1 MISKTRAPLHH
12 RTYWNDISKI
22 YNHKHCSSYSI
33 IRGSLVEMFHLRTR
47 FLWYEF
53 WSNVRSRTFS
63 INDQTMLGTSFNS
76 TTTYLHFEVLKK
88 IQLELWKKKVR
99 MQTWCTLCSSDCT
112 QLFNLWQFLFPIKLI
127 AREMNFEHWQIPSQ
141 W

>member
-47 FLWYEF
+47 LYGMN
-53 WSNVRSRTFS
+53 SIQVRSRTFN

-76 TTTYLHFEVLKK
+76 TKTYLQYFEVLKK
-88 IQLELWKKKVR
+88 LNL
-99 MQTWCTLCSSDCT
+99 SSD
-112 QLFNLWQFLFPIKLI
+112 NK
-127 AREMNFEHWQIPSQ
+127 
-141 W
+141 